1 MFSCEF
7 CEIFKDTF
15 FAEHLRVTVSEFIIT
30 LLILTAFPISLN
42 AINFDCFSNVTEKQI
57 LLKLTLTLL
66 FVAESAPKVI
76 KIAN

>member
-15 FAEHLRVTVSEFIIT
+15 FPEHLRVTVYH
-30 LLILTAFPISLN
+30 N

-66 FVAESAPKVI
+66 FVAESAPEVI